1 MPLIFQRRPGRS
13 HLWLGAAPHPVTLP
27 EGAVLGLHLPGA
39 APSSCLVVATAAGEA
54 RLPAPGPGWAILRL
68 PGRALSLRAE
78 GAPFRLSGGL
88 GEGPEHLACRLWTE
102 EGLIPEAIW
111 RRARLLGEGG
121 VLALAGGP
129 ARPFLRL
136 NGGEMGRITLP
147 ETPLPGPI
155 LPVLA
160 ALRGPLPLAGLEG
173 LTLTLRAGAACEVLW
188 EEVQLRPNSLANSL
202 APSRR

>member
-13 HLWLGAAPHPVTLP
+13 HLWLGAAPHPANLP
-27 EGAVLGLHLPGA
+27 AGAVLGLHLPSA
-39 APSSCLVVATAAGEA
+39 APTSTLVIATDSGEA
-54 RLPAPGPGWAILRL
+54 RLEAPGAGWAILRL
-68 PGRALSLRAE
+68 PGPALTLRAE

-88 GEGPEHLACRLWTE
+88 GEGPEHLACRLWSE

-111 RRARLLGEGG
+111 RRARILGEGA

-136 NGGEMGRITLP
+136 KGGEMGRITLP

-160 ALRGPLPLAGLEG
+160 PLRGPLPLAELDG
-173 LTLTLRAGAACEVLW
+173 LTLTVRAGAACEILW

>member
-1 MPLIFQRRPGRS
+1 MPLIFQRRPGRT
-13 HLWLGAAPHPVTLP
+13 HLWLGATPHPVSLP
-27 EGAVLGLHLPGA
+27 AGAVLGLHLPTA
-39 APSSCLVVATAAGEA
+39 APSSTLVVATDSGEA
-54 RLPAPGPGWAILRL
+54 RLAAPGAGWAILRP
-68 PGRALSLRAE
+68 PGQARSLRAE
-78 GAPFRLSGGL
+78 GAPFQLSGGL
-88 GEGPEHLACRLWTE
+88 GEGPEHLACRLWSE

-111 RRARLLGEGG
+111 RRAHILGEGA

-136 NGGEMGRITLP
+136 GGGEMGRITLP

-160 ALRGPLPLAGLEG
+160 ALRGPLPLAELEG

-188 EEVQLRPNSLANSL
+188 EEVQLRPKSLANSL